1 MNLLR
6 TLFGIYCLL
15 FFAASFLIVIP
26 LYFLVFNIFPKS
38 SAPVVAHR
46 VSRAWARLIFIG
58 FFVRVK
64 VRNKNLIDP
73 KKQYIFVGNHLSM
86 LDIPT
91 YALACSNTFR
101 FLSKAELAKVPLL
114 GYVIKNLY
122 ITVNRADKA
131 DRHKSLDRML
141 ETIREGYSVFLCP
154 EGTRNKTGEPL
165 LEFKDGAFRLAI
177 AAQLPLAVLTIR
189 NTHHLNSPKKMIAM
203 RPGII
208 DCKWGEPIE
217 TKGMTEADV
226 PRLKEMARQQMLA
239 YLNQPK
245 P

>member
-131 DRHKSLDRML
+131 DRHQPCGAAARRAKL
-141 ETIREGYSVFLCP
+141 IRRLSCCPCAPRPMRRAMVVVFVIRRRERLGRQRIRLGRGCP
-154 EGTRNKTGEPL
+154 SEHRHGRREP
-165 LEFKDGAFRLAI
+165 
-177 AAQLPLAVLTIR
+177 
-189 NTHHLNSPKKMIAM
+189 
-203 RPGII
+203 
-208 DCKWGEPIE
+208 
-217 TKGMTEADV
+217 
-226 PRLKEMARQQMLA
+226 PRLPHCGPHTAIRCPTVRLEATPGKRPASR
-239 YLNQPK
+239 
-245 P
+245 